1 MKKSSQTDVVV
12 IGAGVIG
19 SSIAYHLARHK
30 LRVALLERGDIA
42 SGSSGA
48 CDGLVFLQSKK
59 PGIHLQLAMESRRRF
74 KLLARQ
80 LPVPIE
86 YRETGGMV
94 VIESKDE
101 LSAMQKFVK
110 AQQAVGLDV
119 SLINKD
125 QARKLEPQLAEHI
138 VGATHSPLDGQVNP
152 ISLTLGFALGA
163 KSLGAR
169 IITGAA
175 VCGIDTAAGKVSA
188 VETDAGR
195 FEADIVINAAGVHAP
210 QIGALVGLDIP
221 IKPRRG
227 QIIVTE
233 FCSPMLDHCMIS
245 ARYIAAKFNPEIAKA
260 IGEGVSIEQT
270 ENGNILLG
278 STREFVGFDKRTTTD
293 GLYRIAANTAGILP
307 ALKQIKVIRAF
318 AGLRPHTPDGLPIL
332 GPVKGV
338 SGFFMAAGH
347 EGDGIA
353 LSPITG
359 ELIAQMIATGRS
371 EIALDAFRLSRFAVE
386 AEKVEVSHV

>member
-1 MKKSSQTDVVV
+1 MKPSQTDVVV
-12 IGAGVIG
+12 IGAGIIG
-19 SSIAYHLARHK
+19 SSIAYHLARYK
-30 LRVALLERGDIA
+30 LRVTVLERGDIA

-74 KLLARQ
+74 DLLARQ

-86 YRETGGMV
+86 YKKTGGMV
-94 VIESKDE
+94 VIEIEDE
-101 LSAMQKFVK
+101 LSAMQQFVK
-110 AQQAVGLDV
+110 EQQEIGLDV
-119 SLINKD
+119 SLINRD
-125 QARKLEPQLAEHI
+125 QARKLEPHLSEHI
-138 VGATHSPLDGQVNP
+138 LGATHSPLDGQVNP

-169 IITGAA
+169 LFTGAA
-175 VCGIDTAAGKVSA
+175 VHGIDTTAGKVSA

-195 FEADIVINAAGVHAP
+195 FEADIVVNAAGVHAP
-210 QIGALVGLDIP
+210 KIGALVGLDIP

-233 FCSPMLDHCMIS
+233 SCAPMLRHCMIS
-245 ARYIAAKFNPEIAKA
+245 AKYIAAKFNPEITKES
-260 IGEGVSIEQT
+260 GEGVSIEQT
-270 ENGNILLG
+270 ESGNFLLG

-293 GLYRIAANTAGILP
+293 GLHRIAAKTAGIIP
-307 ALKQIKVIRAF
+307 ALKQVNVIRAF
-318 AGLRPHTPDGLPIL
+318 AGLRPYTPDGLPIL
-332 GPVKGV
+332 GPVNDV

-359 ELIAQMIATGRS
+359 ELIAQMIATGKTD
-371 EIALDAFRLSRFAVE
+371 IPLDDFRLNRFAVKE
-386 AEKVEVSHV
+386 EKTKVFHV